1 MTFVAKKEKIGA
13 FFHGNK
19 NSVFKSEIAAA
30 GCYFWQEEFAY
41 NVYTCHLH
49 VKTKYAIDTEN
60 SPQKKGGNSYLRLTL
75 FFAKEPQAIFLTH
88 NDDDCDHL

>member
-1 MTFVAKKEKIGA
+1 MTFVAKKGENWCI
-13 FFHGNK
+13 FHGK

-41 NVYTCHLH
+41 KRVHLPP
-49 VKTKYAIDTEN
+49 ACEN
-60 SPQKKGGNSYLRLTL
+60 EVCYRHRKQPSKKGGNSYLRLTL